1 MNADKARLLVTKALN
16 TPSLTNQE
24 IINHPNHPNAATRH
38 PNAAP
43 DGFIPQDIP
52 LQQAKENLQTPSKK
66 RVKPLPSSEVRP
78 LISYSKVAKATTTID
93 ELAKEIETTCK
104 VRKQYMRP

>member
-1 MNADKARLLVTKALN
+1 MVTKALN

-24 IINHPNHPNAATRH
+24 IINQPNHPNAAIRH

-43 DGFIPQDIP
+43 EGVPQDSP

-78 LISYSKVAKATTTID
+78 LISYSKVAKATSTID

-104 VRKQYMRP
+104 VREKILLIATECI